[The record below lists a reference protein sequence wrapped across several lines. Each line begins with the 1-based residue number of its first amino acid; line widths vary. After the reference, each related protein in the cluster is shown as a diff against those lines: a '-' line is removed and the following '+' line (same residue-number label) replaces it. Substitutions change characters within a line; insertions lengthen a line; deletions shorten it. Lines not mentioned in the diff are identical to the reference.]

1 VVLQIAFVLASVVCQ
16 DDKAAEA
23 EAKKRVEDFKAK
35 IKTCKSGDDYVL
47 ALEGLGDQPHAVIL
61 AELKKWVARV
71 GQPDLQIAAGKEVA
85 KFKKDVKAAQ
95 FLIQMARAEKTGDVA
110 ASLYKSAG
118 ATGARGAAKD
128 LNPTLVYKDIKP
140 ELIPAAKGA
149 VEATGLFKSRDSI
162 DPLIALLTELEKEK
176 AEADKAAQQ
185 PVVSGVPQDDKNK
198 PQRHKE
204 LLDPAIKAIKAVT
217 GEKFM
222 TAKEYTKWW
231 SKNKQF
237 FKEPPEE

>member
-1 VVLQIAFVLASVVCQ
+1 MVLQIAFVLASVVCQ
-16 DDKAAEA
+16 DDKQAEA
-23 EAKKRVEDFKAK
+23 EAKKRVEEFKAK
-35 IKTCKSGDDYVL
+35 AKTCKSNDDFVL
-47 ALEGLGDQPHAVIL
+47 ALEGLGDVPHAVVL
-61 AELKKWVARV
+61 AELKKWATRPA
-71 GQPDLQIAAGKEVA
+71 PDLQIAAGKEIA

-95 FLIQMARAEKTGDVA
+95 FLIQVARVEKVGDVA
-110 ASLYKSAG
+110 ANFYKSAG
-118 ATGARGAAKD
+118 ATGARAAAKD
-128 LNPTLVYKDIKP
+128 LNPVLVYKDIKP

-149 VEATGLFKSRDSI
+149 IEATALFKSKDSI
-162 DPLIALLTELEKEK
+162 DPLIALLGELEKEK
-176 AEADKAAQQ
+176 TEAEKAAQQ
-185 PVVSGVPQDDKNK
+185 PTVGGIPQDDKSK